1 MLGVLENVMY
11 NGEGKQYI
19 CVDIMKLLKG
29 KVNKVCSLLVKPNSR
44 MIDIGELYEKTNN
57 VVLDMHTLSCI
68 GHKLIKTRSKK
79 EFEKILRAIVE
90 YDEWSSI
97 IPGRVNGDLAW
108 EVVIVKDKTYEKI
121 VEIIGGEKNARN
133 I

>member
-44 MIDIGELYEKTNN
+44 MVDIEELYEKTRNI
-57 VVLDMHTLSCI
+57 VLDMHTLSCI
-68 GHKLIKTRSKK
+68 GHKLIKARNKK
-79 EFEKILRAIVE
+79 EFE
-90 YDEWSSI
+90 
-97 IPGRVNGDLAW
+97 
-108 EVVIVKDKTYEKI
+108 
-121 VEIIGGEKNARN
+121 EINNTKES
-133 I
+133 